1 MLANFPFLSE
11 DSEARF
17 CLPIELKRTTREMVS
32 AEVGSVSL
40 NRREKQLFSLFSQK
54 VPEKVRKTFEGLAV
68 GKNMQKPDIL
78 QS

>member
-1 MLANFPFLSE
+1 
-11 DSEARF
+11 
-17 CLPIELKRTTREMVS
+17 MVS